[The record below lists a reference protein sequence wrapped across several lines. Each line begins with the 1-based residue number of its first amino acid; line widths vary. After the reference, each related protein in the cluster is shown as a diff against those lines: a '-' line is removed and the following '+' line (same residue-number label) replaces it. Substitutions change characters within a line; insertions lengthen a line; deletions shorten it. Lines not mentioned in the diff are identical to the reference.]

1 MSRPDEM
8 SHPEEGTLLA
18 LLDGELPEAE
28 RAEVARHLAACPDCA
43 AAMREMQGLRALFH
57 GAVARTDV
65 PAPAEWALPAVR
77 RRARTGQGAQVRR
90 ALLRAAV
97 LVLGFAGIAYAAVP
111 GSPVRSWISRLVAPP
126 ATPAREPELHPAP
139 PAPTASAARERAPAG
154 VSIAPEAGGVR
165 VMLSGSGPDLRVRVR
180 VSDGERA
187 EVFATGEAAGARF
200 RTGPGRVEVVGARGG
215 EVTVTLPRGA
225 RTAVVEADGRVLLA
239 REGDRLR
246 VLAPAVNGPGEEMVF
261 RVGP

>member
-8 SHPEEGTLLA
+8 THPEEGTLLA
-18 LLDGELPEAE
+18 LLDGELPERE
-28 RAEVARHLAACPDCA
+28 RAELALHLERCPPCA
-43 AAMREMQGLRALFH
+43 AALREMEGLRGLFA
-57 GAVARTDV
+57 GAVAATDV
-65 PAPAEWALPAVR
+65 PAPADWALHSVR
-77 RRARTGQGAQVRR
+77 RRARAGHGVQIRR
-90 ALLRAAV
+90 ALLRAAL

-111 GSPVRSWISRLVAPP
+111 GSPVRHWISRLVAPP

-139 PAPTASAARERAPAG
+139 APVAAAARERAPAG
-154 VSIAPEAGGVR
+154 VSIEPQDGGVR
-165 VMLSGSGPDLRVRVR
+165 VVLSASGPDLRVRAR

-215 EVTVTLPRGA
+215 EVNVALPRSA
-225 RTAVVEADGRVLLA
+225 RTAVIEADGRILLS
-239 REGDRLR
+239 REGGRVR
-246 VLAPAVNGPGEEMVF
+246 VLAPVMEGAGQEMVF